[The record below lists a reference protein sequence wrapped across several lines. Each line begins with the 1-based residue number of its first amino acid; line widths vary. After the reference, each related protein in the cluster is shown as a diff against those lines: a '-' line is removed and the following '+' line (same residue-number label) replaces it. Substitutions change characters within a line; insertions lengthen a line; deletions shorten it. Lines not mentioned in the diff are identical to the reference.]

1 MSQAECITAT
11 TINAAYALNL
21 HNMLGSLEENTLADI
36 IVMNVPNYKW
46 IGYTIGYNHVKTVIK
61 EGKIVKEN

>member
-1 MSQAECITAT
+1 
-11 TINAAYALNL
+11 
-21 HNMLGSLEENTLADI
+21 MLGSLEENKLADI
-36 IVMNVPNYKW
+36 IIMNVPNYKW